1 MCGGGGNRPGQPPVR
16 APIET
21 MHAHNID
28 QSEVEKFD
36 SQASRWWDTDGPF
49 RPLHDLNPARLAF
62 VQSCMRLR
70 GCKVLDVGCGGG
82 LLSEAMAAEGAVVTG
97 IDASAATLEVARLHA
112 QISALTIDYRC
123 TSAEAL
129 ATSEPASHDLVTC
142 LELLEHVPDP
152 LTLIEA
158 CAQLTR
164 PGGTVVFS
172 TLNRTAA
179 AYLFGVI
186 GAEYL
191 LRLLPR
197 GTHDYRRFVRP
208 SELAAWVRQA
218 GMEVLQLRGLSY
230 NPVTRQARLTQS
242 VSINYMMQCR
252 RIGNA

>member
-1 MCGGGGNRPGQPPVR
+1 M
-16 APIET
+16 T
-21 MHAHNID
+21 THAHNID
-28 QSEVEKFD
+28 QAEVEKFD

-62 VQSCMRLR
+62 VQSCIPLR
-70 GCKVLDVGCGGG
+70 GCTVVDVGCGGG
-82 LLSEAMAAEGAVVTG
+82 LLSEAMTREGALVTG
-97 IDASAATLEVARLHA
+97 IDASAATLSVARLHA
-112 QISALTIDYRC
+112 QMGALSIDYRC
-123 TSAEAL
+123 ISAGEL
-129 ATSEPASHDLVTC
+129 AAAEPASRELVTC

-152 LTLIEA
+152 LSLIEA
-158 CAQLTR
+158 CARLAK

-186 GAEYL
+186 GAEYM

-197 GTHDYRRFVRP
+197 GTHDYRRFIRP

-242 VSINYMMQCR
+242 VSINYLMQCR
-252 RIGNA
+252 RTGNE